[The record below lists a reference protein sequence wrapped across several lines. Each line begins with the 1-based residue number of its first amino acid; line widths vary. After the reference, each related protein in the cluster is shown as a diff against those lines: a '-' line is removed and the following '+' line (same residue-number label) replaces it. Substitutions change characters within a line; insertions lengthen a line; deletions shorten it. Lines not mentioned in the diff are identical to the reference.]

1 VARRKEF
8 VREMRRLDPEDLFFL
23 DEAGATIAMT
33 PFRARSPIGERA
45 HGKVPRCRGVVTT
58 ILGALTLA
66 GVTALMTI
74 EGATCGEVF
83 TSYVRQVLVPHL
95 RPGNVVVLDNLGAH
109 RVQDAREAIEAAG
122 ARLLFLPPYSPDLN
136 PIEETWSKMKGHIRR
151 QEPRTIEALDA
162 SVADA
167 AANVTTEDAIGWIRH
182 AGYHVNG

>member
-1 VARRKEF
+1 MKK
-8 VREMRRLDPEDLFFL
+8 LDPDELIFL

-33 PFRARSPIGERA
+33 PSRARSPRGERA
-45 HGKVPRCRGVVTT
+45 LGKIPRCRGVVTT
-58 ILGALTLA
+58 IIGALTLA
-66 GVTALMTI
+66 GIGALMTI

-83 TSYVRQVLVPHL
+83 GSYVRHVLAPTL

-109 RVQDAREAIEAAG
+109 RVQEARELIEAAG

-136 PIEETWSKMKGHIRR
+136 PIEETWSKMKEHIRR
-151 QEPRTIEALDA
+151 QEPRTIEALDV

-167 AANVTTEDAIGWIRH
+167 AANVTTEDAAGWIQH